1 MENHYYSREGCMFYE
16 LNGKVK
22 IYGYLIFVT
31 NILAIMSTVNV
42 AHLVHT
48 ELGIRRKKN
57 FQACNIVFES
67 LFIEWVIQRGF

>member
-1 MENHYYSREGCMFYE
+1 MLCT

-31 NILAIMSTVNV
+31 NILAIMSLNVSHLDLVN
-42 AHLVHT
+42 T
-48 ELGIRRKKN
+48 DLGIRSKKN